1 MRQRQRYCS
10 RPTCIKA
17 SRGAAQKKWLRKA
30 ANRDHFNGREH
41 QLRVQDWRT
50 TNPGYWRKKTHL
62 GRYILR
68 GNLAEM
74 VREFALQDMIDAQF
88 LLLAGLVS
96 HLTGVALQDEIASE
110 IRRLILLGHGILN
123 ETAQAPAS
131 SRESGQRP

>member
-1 MRQRQRYCS
+1 VRKRQRYCS

-17 SRGAAQKKWLRKA
+17 SRGAAQKRWLRKA
-30 ANRDHFNGREH
+30 ANRDHFKGDVN
-41 QLRVQDWRT
+41 QLRVQDWRSL
-50 TNPGYWRKKTHL
+50 NPGYWRKKTRL

-68 GNLAEM
+68 GKLAET

-123 ETAQAPAS
+123 ETAQAPAA